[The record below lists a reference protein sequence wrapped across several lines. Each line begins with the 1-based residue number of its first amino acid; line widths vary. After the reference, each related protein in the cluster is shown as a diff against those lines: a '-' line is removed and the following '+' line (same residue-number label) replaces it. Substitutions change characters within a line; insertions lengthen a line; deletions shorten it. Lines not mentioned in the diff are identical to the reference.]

1 MAPTLYDVLEVSPI
15 ASPQTIQAAYRSLVT
30 RYHPDK
36 VLGLSPEAQAAAA
49 ERAKTINAAYSV
61 LKDPARR
68 RRYDDELAR
77 QTRRETPPVVVT
89 APSRARAPS
98 HSYRPP
104 SPAPF
109 AAVDTRLWGGYAL
122 GFLVYLFALFD
133 LYFFLVFLV
142 TLGVQRLRPDVEL
155 SDVLTFTLA
164 PEAMPELQSFAF
176 DIVMMAVFFSASA
189 LALHAGGWVSRRA
202 SRAVRTPM
210 LATII
215 GVGVLLLYLVF
226 IVNHSLGGLQLLFLL
241 STILGLYAG
250 RHWTRAALRGRRQ
263 SW

>member
-15 ASPQTIQAAYRSLVT
+15 ASPETIQAAYRSLVT

-36 VLGLSPEAQAAAA
+36 VLGLSPRAQAAAA
-49 ERAKTINAAYSV
+49 ERAKAINAAYSV

-68 RRYDDELAR
+68 QRYDDELTR
-77 QTRRETPPVVVT
+77 QTRWEPPPVVVP
-89 APSRARAPS
+89 APSRARAPA
-98 HSYRPP
+98 YRPP

-189 LALHAGGWVSRRA
+189 LAFRAGGWVSRRA

-215 GVGVLLLYLVF
+215 GIGVLLLYLEF
-226 IVNHSLGGLQLLFLL
+226 IVTHSLGGLQLFFLM
-241 STILGLYAG
+241 STLLGLYAG